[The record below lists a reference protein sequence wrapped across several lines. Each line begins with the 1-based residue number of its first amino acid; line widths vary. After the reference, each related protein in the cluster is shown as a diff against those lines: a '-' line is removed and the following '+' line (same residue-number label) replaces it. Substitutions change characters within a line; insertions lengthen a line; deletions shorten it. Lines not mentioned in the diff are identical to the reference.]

1 MPKEFLQQKNI
12 QKISGIY
19 IPFYLYDIDVNAK
32 IHVDATKVKSWSD
45 RSYSYTQTDYFD
57 IVREGNMSFNQ
68 IPTDAS
74 TKFPDDIMD
83 SIEPYDYTDLTDF
96 NSSYIAGFLSEK
108 YNQTLEEL
116 SQRAE
121 KRAEKT
127 AIDTLFKDVTG
138 YSSKIITDSIEKTQ
152 RKTSSKYV
160 LLPVWMLNINF
171 NNKIY
176 TLAMNGQTGKFIGN
190 LPISWKSVL
199 KFWSIVFLA
208 SSLISI
214 IFGLLMTHNIF

>member
-1 MPKEFLQQKNI
+1 
-12 QKISGIY
+12 
-19 IPFYLYDIDVNAK
+19 
-32 IHVDATKVKSWSD
+32 
-45 RSYSYTQTDYFD
+45 
-57 IVREGNMSFNQ
+57 MSFNQ

-138 YSSKIITDSIEKTQ
+138 YSSKKITDSF
-152 RKTSSKYV
+152 TSMDAKY
-160 LLPVWMLNINF
+160 
-171 NNKIY
+171 
-176 TLAMNGQTGKFIGN
+176 KF
-190 LPISWKSVL
+190 
-199 KFWSIVFLA
+199 
-208 SSLISI
+208 
-214 IFGLLMTHNIF
+214 